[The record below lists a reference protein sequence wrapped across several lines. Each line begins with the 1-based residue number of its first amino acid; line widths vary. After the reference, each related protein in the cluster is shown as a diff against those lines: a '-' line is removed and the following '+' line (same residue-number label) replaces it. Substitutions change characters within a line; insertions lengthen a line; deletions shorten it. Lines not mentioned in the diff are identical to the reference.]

1 MVSFFPPEASIVV
14 EDCGDWSA
22 EFLSDLEGSEL
33 GRLIDLS
40 IGTEKQEDGSFKVL
54 SQGTANADVPYA
66 LAIETPQVHQ
76 PCLDDIKLQTKI
88 LFIRVIMGILKPI
101 IPIARWLRLILG
113 R

>member
-1 MVSFFPPEASIVV
+1 MVSFFPPETSIVV
-14 EDCGDWSA
+14 KGYVNWSA
-22 EFLSDLEGSEL
+22 EFLSDLEGTEL

-40 IGTEKQEDGSFKVL
+40 IETEKQEDGSFKVL
-54 SQGTANADVPYA
+54 SQGTANADLPYA

-76 PCLDDIKLQTKI
+76 PCLDGIKLQSKI
-88 LFIRVIMGILKPI
+88 LFIRVVMGILKPI